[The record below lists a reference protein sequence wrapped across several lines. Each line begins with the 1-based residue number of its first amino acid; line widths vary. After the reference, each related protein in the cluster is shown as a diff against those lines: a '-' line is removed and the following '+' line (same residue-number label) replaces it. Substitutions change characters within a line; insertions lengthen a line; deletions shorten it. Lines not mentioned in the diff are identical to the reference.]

1 MLSNKNFFDALAD
14 NYDQMISFK
23 DALERREKVI
33 QQIIY
38 PEMKSAADLGCGTGI
53 DSIALTKLG
62 LKVDGFDPSEEM
74 IKKAKKNAEAEGVK
88 SDFYIYPIDK
98 VPDDFNNKYDLIISL
113 GNTFANVER
122 RLFERSIEKC
132 YEMMNNGGVLVIHIL
147 NYNKIIKEQNRIVN
161 ITQSKDRYFIRFY
174 DFGKDDINFNILS
187 FNKVQPTE
195 HNIITTKLFP
205 YVKDDFEQSMKLAGF
220 TSLKFGLN
228 LKSDHFDIRTSKDL
242 FIKAVKD

>member
-1 MLSNKNFFDALAD
+1 MKTVLLDTNFLLIPAQF
-14 NYDQMISFK
+14 
-23 DALERREKVI
+23 
-33 QQIIY
+33 
-38 PEMKSAADLGCGTGI
+38 
-53 DSIALTKLG
+53 
-62 LKVDGFDPSEEM
+62 KVDIFSE
-74 IKKAKKNAEAEGVK
+74 
-88 SDFYIYPIDK
+88 IDR
-98 VPDDFNNKYDLIISL
+98 IC
-113 GNTFANVER
+113 TFQ
-122 RLFERSIEKC
+122 
-132 YEMMNNGGVLVIHIL
+132 YEIAVLDKTIDEL
-147 NYNKIIKEQNRIVN
+147 NKIIKEQNRIVN

-205 YVKDDFEQSMKLAGF
+205 YVKDDFEQSIKLAGF